1 MPDMR
6 ALVPAISG
14 PGQSIKCCQ
23 CVYSQAADNKTVE
36 VIKNRRLPLPPT
48 RTLSLSL
55 PACTFCCV
63 AYFVHFFCSVSVWT
77 NSGCGL
83 ESKAKKNQLKI
94 DQVDGALM
102 DFSLSLP
109 LALSLILCLWAR
121 QKFIEPQWKKQI
133 QREKLLG

>member
-48 RTLSLSL
+48 RTLSLAL
-55 PACTFCCV
+55 PAGMHFLLRCV
-63 AYFVHFFCSVSVWT
+63 LCALFFAVCL
-77 NSGCGL
+77 SGL
-83 ESKAKKNQLKI
+83 T
-94 DQVDGALM
+94 
-102 DFSLSLP
+102 
-109 LALSLILCLWAR
+109 LAVV
-121 QKFIEPQWKKQI
+121 
-133 QREKLLG
+133 